1 MLIPLFILSAKF
13 DDTNSILAQDW
24 FRVILMFCFSFSMGI
39 NYSLGN
45 AIAPMKFDSPDD
57 KYTVGVIL
65 SFVAM
70 NGLFVGSLVGI
81 GFKELLESS
90 M

>member
-1 MLIPLFILSAKF
+1 
-13 DDTNSILAQDW
+13 
-24 FRVILMFCFSFSMGI
+24 MGI

-45 AIAPMKFDSPDD
+45 AMAPAAVDSPDE

-70 NGLFVGSLVGI
+70 NGLFVGSLIGI
-81 GFKELLESS
+81 GFKELLNT
-90 M
+90 